1 MKRIVINGFGRIGR
15 AAFKVALTKKNIKVV
30 AINDL
35 TPPDILAYL
44 LQYDTAYG
52 VYNKKVQATSSG
64 IKIDGVIYPVF
75 SDKDPNNLPWK
86 KLKVDVVLECTGYF
100 TTSEAAKAHIN
111 AGAKRV
117 IISAPAKDDTTQTLV
132 YGTDYSEQ
140 CIKKGKCEPVVS
152 MASCT
157 TNCIAPAIQVLQSA
171 FGVDKAIMTTIH
183 AIPQLKIW

>member
-75 SDKDPNNLPWK
+75 SDKDPNNLQI
-86 KLKVDVVLECTGYF
+86 GR
-100 TTSEAAKAHIN
+100 AH
-111 AGAKRV
+111 V
-117 IISAPAKDDTTQTLV
+117 
-132 YGTDYSEQ
+132 
-140 CIKKGKCEPVVS
+140 
-152 MASCT
+152 
-157 TNCIAPAIQVLQSA
+157 
-171 FGVDKAIMTTIH
+171 
-183 AIPQLKIW
+183 